1 MWPKSGGR
9 VVLGRWHAVDAR
21 AVCRPGGH
29 QVRGG
34 NRPGVRPVGPCRG
47 NHAGRAGT
55 EFADYDFTWDAA
67 GRITDFDFTSLVGD
81 DGDAD
86 YTYDDTSQLTGADY
100 DFQTDESYTYDDN
113 GNRTNTGYATG
124 DHNRLTA
131 DGTYTYGYDSEG
143 NIISKTD
150 TSTSE
155 SVEYTWD
162 HRNRLTKVTF
172 KNSSGTATKVVEY
185 AYDHGQ
191 RWVRKTL
198 DTNADGTIDE
208 SRIFVHDAG
217 QIVLDFEKTGTSDAG
232 ATDLSDARER
242 GVRIGDALGLFST
255 QRDPAA
261 V

>member
-1 MWPKSGGR
+1 M
-9 VVLGRWHAVDAR
+9 
-21 AVCRPGGH
+21 
-29 QVRGG
+29 
-34 NRPGVRPVGPCRG
+34 
-47 NHAGRAGT
+47 
-55 EFADYDFTWDAA
+55 
-67 GRITDFDFTSLVGD
+67 RITTSRR
-81 DGDAD
+81 
-86 YTYDDTSQLTGADY
+86 TNRTR
-100 DFQTDESYTYDDN
+100 YDDN

-131 DGTYTYGYDSEG
+131 DGTYTYAYDNEG

-198 DTNADGTIDE
+198 DTNADGTIEE

-217 QIVLDFEKTGTSDAG
+217 QIVLDFEKTGTGDAANG
-232 ATDLSDARER
+232 DLSHRYLWGTAVDQILADEAVDD
-242 GVRIGDALGLFST
+242 GTADDVAWALTDHLNSVRDL
-255 QRDPAA
+255 
-261 V
+261 VE